1 MLHLYQEALKLRIPL
16 RHHPVGSSTAGQEL
30 LSLLCGV
37 ADWLG
42 RDLSVQISQ
51 QKQTL
56 YLLYRNTAFFIDDFW
71 DSFGLSMAKV
81 SKIWP
86 VFAYGTAQNGETVRL
101 SAKLE
106 DTAVELLQETISK
119 ESTDSLKTLCFQID
133 SADYETAQRLYR
145 LASAIDWQ
153 TGVAALEWADAEFL
167 QEQKLILDIH
177 SREQFCYVV
186 ANFQCSTGEKLNS
199 LNFTQKVSLWM
210 SFLRDRF
217 QPVEFEWLSDEIDE
231 DSLLNRMEWELA
243 LQEALDQLHFR
254 VINERNCFELFD
266 GSGQRVYF
274 GADDRRT
281 AEWAL
286 MKILFP
292 LNS

>member
-1 MLHLYQEALKLRIPL
+1 M
-16 RHHPVGSSTAGQEL
+16 
-30 LSLLCGV
+30 
-37 ADWLG
+37 
-42 RDLSVQISQ
+42 
-51 QKQTL
+51 
-56 YLLYRNTAFFIDDFW
+56 
-71 DSFGLSMAKV
+71 
-81 SKIWP
+81 
-86 VFAYGTAQNGETVRL
+86 
-101 SAKLE
+101 
-106 DTAVELLQETISK
+106 
-119 ESTDSLKTLCFQID
+119 
-133 SADYETAQRLYR
+133 
-145 LASAIDWQ
+145 
-153 TGVAALEWADAEFL
+153 AALEWADAEFL